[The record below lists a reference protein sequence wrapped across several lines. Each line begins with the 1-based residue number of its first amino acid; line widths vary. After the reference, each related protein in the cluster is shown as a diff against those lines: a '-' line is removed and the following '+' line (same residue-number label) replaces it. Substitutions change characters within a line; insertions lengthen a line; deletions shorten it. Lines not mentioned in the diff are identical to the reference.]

1 MLLRVIVT
9 PEQRSKAL
17 ADLDDIE
24 LALNKG
30 IPANDET
37 GQPELLAAN
46 DEECGYGKG
55 CCSRQTYE
63 SYPGRGEAG
72 SSVAERWVPI
82 RTA

>member
-1 MLLRVIVT
+1 MPMLLRVIVT
-9 PEQRSKAL
+9 PEQRSKTL

-46 DEECGYGKG
+46 DEECGYVWAK
-55 CCSRQTYE
+55 
-63 SYPGRGEAG
+63 
-72 SSVAERWVPI
+72 
-82 RTA
+82 